1 MLQMILQKNH
11 DSFQMIPNK
20 KMVYQFADIVICK
33 YILGILELIPKSY
46 ADFLLRSYYGK
57 LVTWAFNY
65 EQKLNEAINN
75 NEWNE

>member
-1 MLQMILQKNH
+1 
-11 DSFQMIPNK
+11 MIPNK

-65 EQKLNEAINN
+65 E
-75 NEWNE
+75 